1 MSATAAPSPSAIRTP
16 VREFWRRLR
25 RQRLALGAGAVILLL
40 VLAAVLAPSIAPFDP
55 AAPDYDSVL
64 DGPSAAHWLGTDA
77 FGRDILSRLI
87 WGARVSLSVGVLSV
101 ALGGFAGVAIGLV
114 SGFFGGWADSVL
126 MRSMDVLLAF
136 PGIIL
141 AIGVVAL
148 LGPGIDNV
156 IYSVAVFSVPV
167 FARLVRGST
176 LALKQTLYVQAAR
189 SIGVGR
195 AALMLR
201 HILPGAMPGVI
212 VYASLRL
219 GTSILTAASLSF
231 IGLGARPPS
240 PEWGAML
247 AEGRSYLGVADHLT
261 LFPGLA
267 IFVTVLAFNL
277 LGDGLRDALDQ
288 KLR

>member
-1 MSATAAPSPSAIRTP
+1 MSATAAPAAAIRTP
-16 VREFWRRLR
+16 GREFWRRLR
-25 RQRLALGAGAVILLL
+25 RQRLAMAAGIVIVLLL
-40 VLAAVLAPSIAPFDP
+40 LAAVFAPWIAPFDP

-77 FGRDILSRLI
+77 FGRDILSRII
-87 WGARVSLSVGVLSV
+87 WGGRVSLSVGVLSV
-101 ALGGFAGVAIGLV
+101 ALGGVAGVVIGLI
-114 SGFFGGWADSVL
+114 SGFFGGWLDGVL
-126 MRSMDVLLAF
+126 MRLMDVLLAF

-156 IYSVAVFSVPV
+156 IYSIAVFSVPV

-189 SIGVGR
+189 SIGVSR

-201 HILPGAMPGVI
+201 HILLGAMPGVI

-219 GTSILTAASLSF
+219 GTSILIAASLSF

>member
-1 MSATAAPSPSAIRTP
+1 MSATTAQRIRTP
-16 VREFWRRLR
+16 FGEFLR
-25 RQRLALGAGAVILLL
+25 RFRRQHLAIAALLVILLL
-40 VLAAVLAPSIAPFDP
+40 ILAAVFAPFIAPYDP
-55 AAPDYDSVL
+55 ATPDYDSLL

-77 FGRDILSRLI
+77 YGRDILSRII
-87 WGARVSLSVGVLSV
+87 WGGRVSLSVGFLSV
-101 ALGGFAGVAIGLV
+101 ALGGVVGIVIGLI
-114 SGFFGGWADSVL
+114 SGFFGGLLDGVL
-126 MRSMDVLLAF
+126 MRLMDVLLAF

-156 IYSVAVFSVPV
+156 IAAIAVFSVPV
-167 FARLVRGST
+167 FSRLVRGTT
-176 LALKQTLYVQAAR
+176 LSLKQSLYVQAAR

-195 AALMLR
+195 VALMLR

-240 PEWGAML
+240 AEWGAML
-247 AEGRSYLGVADHLT
+247 ADGRSFLGVADHLT

-277 LGDGLRDALDQ
+277 LGDGLRDAMDQ